1 MGENLLSIS
10 KQNISIKN
18 FKSSDFKLK
27 DSTLYHFSDALENE
41 IENNQS
47 YGSTTTLLSKMG
59 DSSPKDLTKSYVS
72 AGALQEYPPYLNDLF
87 TTYAGNAL
95 YFPLGSNL
103 SGYKGIPSENV
114 ETLEQ
119 ARFNYNERQKTPSN
133 ITLGTYPSFYDGMS
147 SYADNN
153 YFKIKDSEGNDTAVN
168 FYTDS
173 ARSTV
178 VNDTNY
184 LVLTP
189 YFMTRS
195 VIQSSSS
202 TLTVYSDDITIDTKS
217 KYCLSFY
224 TRKVSKTKATDT
236 LTLNCYVNN
245 NAVTGKYFTDKN
257 GYSDSSVTISDM
269 WERVSYIFDG
279 VSGTVR
285 FVINIPATTK
295 IGGFLLEPTEQSSL
309 YDKVLVN
316 ELPKT
321 YHPMAIY
328 FYNGVD
334 MSLKNDWTI
343 SYTKV
348 GGQAESCE
356 RIGNLIITEN
366 LNYSEDKGRIDIK
379 CSKAGDDHGIT
390 FEREKSLNDNFD
402 TRRFTF
408 VYTASS
414 NRLEVYVSFNK
425 SISTVHDIWNCVADS
440 LPAYVDNT
448 FTDSTG
454 TKQSWRYHI
463 ILGGTSPTNICS
475 GTRYRDLVY
484 INKALTQSE
493 IIALENK
500 TFAITSGKSK
510 YECTTVY
517 RKNNGNLI
525 YLKDSDGNYILD
537 ENGKVQIKKDVV
549 EETKT
554 TTYLLSSMIIN
565 KEL

>member
-10 KQNISIKN
+10 KQTLSVKN

-41 IENNQS
+41 IHYNSS
-47 YGSTTTLLSKMG
+47 YGKTTTLLKNMG
-59 DSSPKDLTKSYVS
+59 ESSPSDLKKSYVS

-87 TTYAGNAL
+87 TKYEGKAL

-103 SGYKGIPSENV
+103 CGYKNIPSEDV
-114 ETLEQ
+114 ESLVR
-119 ARFNYNERQKTPSN
+119 ARFNYNEKQRTPAN

-147 SYADNN
+147 SYYDSN
-153 YFKIKDSEGNDTAVN
+153 YFKTTDSEGKDKAVT

-173 ARSTV
+173 TRKTAVTTS
-178 VNDTNY
+178 NY
-184 LVLTP
+184 LKDTP
-189 YFMTRS
+189 YFMTRN
-195 VIQSSSS
+195 VILSSSS
-202 TLTVYSDDITIDTKS
+202 VLTVYTDDITIKSSS

-236 LTLNCYVNN
+236 LTLTCYVNN
-245 NAVTGKYFTDKN
+245 KAVTGKYFTDKN
-257 GYSDSSVTISDM
+257 GYNNSNVTISDM

-279 VSGTVR
+279 VSGTVK
-285 FVINIPATTK
+285 FTINIPATTK
-295 IGGFLLEPTEQSSL
+295 IGGFLLEPTEQSST

-316 ELPKT
+316 ESPKA

-328 FYNGVD
+328 FYNGAD

-348 GGQAESCE
+348 GGQAKSCE

-366 LNYSEDKGRIDIK
+366 LNYSETKGQIDIK
-379 CSKAGDDHGIT
+379 CTKAGDSHKIS
-390 FEREKSLNDNFD
+390 FERPNSLTENFD

-408 VYTASS
+408 VYTASL
-414 NRLEVYVSFNK
+414 NKLEVYVSYNK
-425 SISTVHDIWNCVADS
+425 NIYTVHELWNCVTDS
-440 LPAYVDNT
+440 LPAYVNNT
-448 FTDSTG
+448 FTDST
-454 TKQSWRYHI
+454 KANQSWRYHI
-463 ILGGTSPTNICS
+463 ILGGTSPTDICS

-484 INKALTQSE
+484 INKALSQSE
-493 IIALENK
+493 ITALENK
-500 TFAITSGKSK
+500 TFAITSGESK

-517 RKNNGNLI
+517 REANGELV
-525 YLKDSDGNYILD
+525 YLKDADGNYILD
-537 ENGKVQIKKDVV
+537 ENGKTIVKEDVV

-554 TTYLLSSMIIN
+554 TTYLISSVIIN